1 MVPVKM
7 FSPRVSTFPI
17 ISKLGNSIDD
27 FLASY
32 VLLVFVVIVQSLSS
46 V

>member
-7 FSPRVSTFPI
+7 FSSRVSTFPTV
-17 ISKLGNSIDD
+17 SKLDDSIDD

-32 VLLVFVVIVQSLSS
+32 VLRVSVVVQSLSG